1 MLGLGIPDQ
10 WRNGVRLLGAD
21 TRLIEP
27 DRPRDPGSPVG
38 KGRGRSTS
46 AFRSWAAGRPPAFE
60 VVAGQCHATFRNVGT
75 VSPDGDILLA
85 YASRPG
91 RALDTHHRT
100 LFADWTGLC
109 VTLSADTLTRAAE
122 QGELL
127 EAVLHTHAAL
137 PADTPTD
144 IYPATRR
151 AQVIAGFVGA
161 VLLVAFG
168 VLTYALLA
176 FRTKPAS
183 ARQVLLAADAG
194 LAAGVGLAALLGAG
208 WHRSGRSPF
217 LTMRPDTL
225 ACRDL
230 ERPISWLTM
239 DGIHVLA
246 AGVHTFLYLVPG
258 TPLPKRVRGWRVR
271 INARR
276 RCVAILSMRP
286 RGMTVQA
293 YWDLLEC
300 YRVAAYARDAL
311 AVQNEAPP

>member
-1 MLGLGIPDQ
+1 MSWRPTRRAPLPAGPRAAASALIRTGLIAGVADAVLSDAIHHPQAAPPDLVAAIVQRATVTGLG
-10 WRNGVRLLGAD
+10 
-21 TRLIEP
+21 
-27 DRPRDPGSPVG
+27 DPGAQLAGTQPHPTDSHPANAQRIEALG
-38 KGRGRSTS
+38 I
-46 AFRSWAAGRPPAFE
+46 AADA
-60 VVAGQCHATFRNVGT
+60 
-75 VSPDGDILLA
+75 ILLV

-91 RALDTHHRT
+91 QALDTHYQT

-127 EAVLHTHAAL
+127 EAVLHTHAAF

-151 AQVIAGFVGA
+151 AQVLASFVGA

-168 VLTYALLA
+168 GPTYALLA

-194 LAAGVGLAALLGAG
+194 LAAGVALAALLGAG
-208 WHRSGRSPF
+208 WHRAGRSPF

-230 ERPISWLTM
+230 ERPISWLTIASM
-239 DGIHVLA
+239 FSLLA
-246 AGVHTFLYLVPG
+246 CTPSCIWCPARRSRSAFGAGVSGSTPG
-258 TPLPKRVRGWRVR
+258 
-271 INARR
+271 A
-276 RCVAILSMRP
+276 
-286 RGMTVQA
+286 
-293 YWDLLEC
+293 
-300 YRVAAYARDAL
+300 DASRS
-311 AVQNEAPP
+311 